1 MTSIGD
7 RGRVFLLALDL
18 DAQCVNSVAI
28 DVTRKV
34 SEVIFQETG
43 PKYASKNGAGQTQHN
58 SLLDCHMEVWTHF
71 PVVPAVQPC
80 TPASPSER
88 RPRSIMFITESP
100 KLPFASYFADLIQGF
115 VKTTRK
121 PLGDEL
127 RGIKVCATDF
137 ESFRTKTALDS
148 NWNVSRYYA
157 GEWFVNLLCLVP
169 IQIAVCRENRFVP
182 LADGVMSAELER
194 SLLGADVN
202 QIMDKLTFGWY
213 ESIFQSYMASKV

>member
-7 RGRVFLLALDL
+7 RGQVFLLALDL

-34 SEVIFQETG
+34 SEVIFQQ
-43 PKYASKNGAGQTQHN
+43 KDASKNGEGQTQHN
-58 SLLDCHMEVWTHF
+58 SLLDCHVDVWTHF
-71 PVVPAVQPC
+71 PIIPAAQPC

-88 RPRSIMFITESP
+88 RPRSIMFITKSP
-100 KLPFASYFADLIQGF
+100 KLPFASYFADLITDF

-127 RGIKVCATDF
+127 RGIKVSATDF
-137 ESFRTKTALDS
+137 ASFRTKTAFDPTRD
-148 NWNVSRYYA
+148 VSRYHV

-202 QIMDKLTFGWY
+202 QIMDKVSFGWY